1 LESVINKTLPAVVFR
16 GVRGL
21 KRDQMLEEIERVYRT
36 GYPTYLRVAC
46 AITDS
51 PDLGHDAVQEAFV
64 RAIRSRGSFRA
75 RGSLEGWI
83 WRIVVNAARD
93 RRVPAVA
100 PVSESVPGET
110 RDEDRSELRE
120 AIARLPERQRLA
132 VFLRYFADLDQAS
145 IAQALSVRPGTVAA
159 TLHAARE
166 SLRQS
171 LEEVGSWE
179 TS

>member
-1 LESVINKTLPAVVFR
+1 
-16 GVRGL
+16 
-21 KRDQMLEEIERVYRT
+21 MLEEIERVYRI
-36 GYPTYLRVAC
+36 GYPTYLRVAS

-64 RAIRSRGSFRA
+64 RAIRSRGSYRA
-75 RGSLEGWI
+75 RGSLEGWL

-93 RRVPAVA
+93 RRAPAVA
-100 PVSESVPGET
+100 PVASTVPIEPE
-110 RDEDRSELRE
+110 DERRGELRA

-145 IAQALSVRPGTVAA
+145 IAQALAVRPGTVAA

-166 SLRQS
+166 TLRQS
-171 LEEVGSWE
+171 LEEVESWE
-179 TS
+179 R

>member
-1 LESVINKTLPAVVFR
+1 
-16 GVRGL
+16 
-21 KRDQMLEEIERVYRT
+21 MLEEIERVYRT

-64 RAIRSRGSFRA
+64 RAIRSRGSYRA

-93 RRVPAVA
+93 RRVPAVM
-100 PVSESVPGET
+100 PVAEGVQPEP
-110 RDEDRSELRE
+110 RDEDPSALRE

-132 VFLRYFADLDQAS
+132 VFLRYFADLDQAA

-171 LEEVGSWE
+171 LEEVESWE

>member
-1 LESVINKTLPAVVFR
+1 MVFR

-21 KRDQMLEEIERVYRT
+21 NRDRMLEEIERVYRT

-51 PDLGHDAVQEAFV
+51 SDLGHDAVQEAFI

-83 WRIVVNAARD
+83 WRIVVNSARD
-93 RRVPAVA
+93 RRAPAVT
-100 PVSESVPGET
+100 PLPESVPIEPG
-110 RDEDRSELRE
+110 DEGPSMLRE
-120 AIARLPERQRLA
+120 AVARLPERQRLA

-145 IAQALSVRPGTVAA
+145 IGQALGVRPGTVAA

-166 SLRQS
+166 TLRRS
-171 LEEVGSWE
+171 LEEVESWE
-179 TS
+179 R

>member
-1 LESVINKTLPAVVFR
+1 MVFK

-21 KRDQMLEEIERVYRT
+21 RRDRMLEEIERVYRT

-46 AITDS
+46 AITGS
-51 PDLGHDAVQEAFV
+51 PDLGHDAVQDAFV
-64 RAIRSRGSFRA
+64 RAIRGRGSFRA
-75 RGSLEGWI
+75 RGPLEGWI

-93 RRVPAVA
+93 RRAPAAAPLVA
-100 PVSESVPGET
+100 ETSIEPEESHSG
-110 RDEDRSELRE
+110 LRQ

-145 IAQALSVRPGTVAA
+145 IAQALGVRPGTVAA

-166 SLRQS
+166 TLRKS
-171 LEEVGSWE
+171 LEEVESWE
-179 TS
+179 K

>member
-1 LESVINKTLPAVVFR
+1 
-16 GVRGL
+16 
-21 KRDQMLEEIERVYRT
+21 MLEEIERVYRT
-36 GYPTYLRVAC
+36 GYPTYLRVAS

-64 RAIRSRGSFRA
+64 RAIRSRGSYRA

-93 RRVPAVA
+93 RRLAAVGQVAGDVPIEPRQEGRGA
-100 PVSESVPGET
+100 
-110 RDEDRSELRE
+110 LRQ

-145 IAQALSVRPGTVAA
+145 IAKALGVRPGTVAA

-166 SLRQS
+166 TLRQS
-171 LEEVGSWE
+171 LEEVESWE
-179 TS
+179 R